1 MRSKEKAMTY
11 DDKVNDKS
19 RRQKFYAKAFVGFFA
34 LMLFFTVISRAA
46 DSAAVAKVYTE
57 KAKRGKLSHETVCEG
72 RVEPWEKLYISSEEG
87 FRVQEIKVEPGQ
99 TVVSDEPLIIL
110 DKKEIDE
117 RLFTA
122 ETELK
127 LMELKKQNLD
137 LNTYD
142 SSDDKSVEKA
152 RTAFERAQQ
161 DMELN
166 KEINGGMELEA
177 DKRAAEDALLNL
189 KTAVEEKEKADM
201 NINKAKEKNEIDK
214 KSAEL
219 EIQLKNKEISSL
231 RELVDKGCIISA
243 VKGGTIDEIYV
254 KIGEKTSGGNVISL
268 IPEDSEYYFK
278 AEVDKEKTKYIKP
291 GDSAEITLE
300 GDKIPIKDAEIKWV
314 KFSTE
319 NETAEITVK
328 IPEDAKVYNGMSA
341 SIRHVSTTAEYERI
355 IPVSAVRSS
364 TGGDYVLA
372 VKEVNAVMGNEN
384 AAYRVNI
391 EVQDEDGKNAAV
403 AGLNDEDIIVSSN
416 KPIEESDRVRVKLK

>member
-1 MRSKEKAMTY
+1 MTY
-11 DDKVNDKS
+11 DEKVNNKS

-57 KAKRGKLSHETVCEG
+57 KAKRGKLSYETLCEG
-72 RVEPWEKLYISSEEG
+72 RVEPWEKLYISSDEG
-87 FRVQEIKVEPGQ
+87 FRIQEIKVEPGQ

-110 DKKEIDE
+110 DKKEIE
-117 RLFTA
+117 EKLFTA

-142 SSDDKSVEKA
+142 LSDDKSVEKA
-152 RTAFERAQQ
+152 RTVLERARQ

-177 DKRAAEDALLNL
+177 DKRAVEDALLNL

-201 NINKAKEKNEIDK
+201 NINTAKEKNEIDK

-219 EIQLKNKEISSL
+219 EIQLKNKEINFL

-243 VKGGTIDEIYV
+243 VKGGTIDEIFV
-254 KIGEKTSGGNVISL
+254 KTGEKTSGGNVISL
-268 IPEDSEYYFK
+268 IAEDSEYYFK
-278 AEVDKEKTKYIKP
+278 AETDKEKTKYIKP

-300 GDKIPIKDAEIKWV
+300 GDKIPIKNAEIKWV
-314 KFSTE
+314 KFSSE

-341 SIRHVSTTAEYERI
+341 SIKHVSITAEYERI

-372 VKEVNAVMGNEN
+372 VKEVNTVMGNEN

-391 EVQDEDGKNAAV
+391 EVLDEDGKNAAV
-403 AGLNDEDIIVSSN
+403 AGLSDEDIIVSSN